1 MTPNGIQ
8 DSIQRPRP
16 REEVVPIMSRKSI
29 PVSERTRDR
38 LLAYSNRNL
47 LQDQS
52 YDEAVNELLDWLE
65 FPTTDEIHQNY
76 SVIWNVVPR
85 ICNETAERGDF
96 EPSVRTEAVVK
107 HDD

>member
-1 MTPNGIQ
+1 
-8 DSIQRPRP
+8 
-16 REEVVPIMSRKSI
+16 MSRKSI

-76 SVIWNVVPR
+76 TVIWNVVPR
-85 ICNETAERGDF
+85 ICDETAEQDDF
-96 EPSVRTEAVVK
+96 EPSVRTEAVVD

>member
-1 MTPNGIQ
+1 MN
-8 DSIQRPRP
+8 
-16 REEVVPIMSRKSI
+16 RKSI
-29 PVSERTRDR
+29 PVSEQTRDR

-65 FPTTDEIHQNY
+65 FPTTDEIYQNY
-76 SVIWNVVPR
+76 SVIWDVVPR
-85 ICNETAERGDF
+85 MCDETAEQDDF
-96 EPSVRTEAVVK
+96 EPLVRIEPVSD

>member
-1 MTPNGIQ
+1 
-8 DSIQRPRP
+8 
-16 REEVVPIMSRKSI
+16 MSRKSI

-65 FPTTDEIHQNY
+65 FPTTDEIYQNY
-76 SVIWNVVPR
+76 SIIWNVVPR
-85 ICNETAERGDF
+85 MSEKSTEDDEF
-96 EPSVRTEAVVK
+96 EPSVRTEPVVVR
-107 HDD
+107 DD

>member
-1 MTPNGIQ
+1 
-8 DSIQRPRP
+8 
-16 REEVVPIMSRKSI
+16 MSRKSI

-38 LLAYSNRNL
+38 LLAYSNREL
-47 LQDQS
+47 LDDQS

-65 FPTTDEIHQNY
+65 FPTTDEIYQNY

-85 ICNETAERGDF
+85 MSETSAEYDDF
-96 EPSVRTEAVVK
+96 EPSVRTEAVIK